1 MVVGFAA
8 SLIFVLACWLGLRQ
22 TWGFGMTLLV
32 ASAVWL
38 AVVMGWHWVAR

>member
-1 MVVGFAA
+1 
-8 SLIFVLACWLGLRQ
+8 VLAWWLGLRQ
-22 TWGFGMTLLV
+22 AWGFGMTLLV